1 MKDLLLPVTAARGS
15 DRRVGPEQ
23 LDLRGRLFEVV
34 ERGLRGR
41 GRTGLTVDRE
51 VEIEAIF
58 ERPAE
63 HRPAVESGQVYVAAR
78 ETIERMREA
87 ARPVRRDERERA
99 LGSGYSITWPPR
111 LTALDDHEPGPVFR
125 IVLDRLGQHVDAVT
139 LRSGSA
145 RYGGRAR
152 LPLLR
157 DRSRR
162 PGRVVK
168 GNRFDLARVQVT
180 AALGKSLRV
189 REGALPRSGPAEQAV
204 LHGQDVFAHDAKPG
218 QLPEKVRH
226 LLHHAGAAVLH
237 GQDRGID
244 GAHRERLERQPE
256 GGIADRIS
264 TRKQRRHRLI

>member
-1 MKDLLLPVTAARGS
+1 MLARV
-15 DRRVGPEQ
+15 RRGAPAGQ
-23 LDLRGRLFEVV
+23 PRACARLFRAPQCKPDPSRQQADARPAVRV
-34 ERGLRGR
+34 SLLSRLFDQWRGGGPRLAI
-41 GRTGLTVDRE
+41 DRK
-51 VEIEAIF
+51 VEIEAIL

-63 HRPAVESGQVYVAAR
+63 HRPAVETGQVYITAR

-99 LGSGYSITWPPR
+99 FRSSRSITWPPR
-111 LTALDDHEPGPVFR
+111 LTALDDHEPRSVFR

-145 RYGGRAR
+145 RYGGRAW

-162 PGRVVK
+162 PGRIVK

-189 REGALPRSGPAEQAV
+189 REGALHRSGPAEQAV

-226 LLHHAGAAVLH
+226 LLHHASAAVLH
-237 GQDRGID
+237 G
-244 GAHRERLERQPE
+244 
-256 GGIADRIS
+256 
-264 TRKQRRHRLI
+264 

>member
-1 MKDLLLPVTAARGS
+1 MKDLLPSLTAASGS

-23 LDLRGRLFEVV
+23 LDLRGRLFEVS
-34 ERGLRGR
+34 ERGLSGR
-41 GRTGLTVDRE
+41 GRPRLAIDRK
-51 VEIEAIF
+51 VEIEAIL

-63 HRPAVESGQVYVAAR
+63 HRPAVETGQVYITAR

-99 LGSGYSITWPPR
+99 FRSSRSITWPPR
-111 LTALDDHEPGPVFR
+111 LTALDDHEPRSVFR

-139 LRSGSA
+139 LRSRAA
-145 RYGGRAR
+145 RYAGRAR

-157 DRSRR
+157 HRSPR
-162 PGRVVK
+162 PGCVVK
-168 GNRFDLARVQVT
+168 GDRFDLARVQVT

-189 REGALPRSGPAEQAV
+189 REGALHRSGPAEQAV

-218 QLPEKVRH
+218 QLPEKVRD
-226 LLHHAGAAVLH
+226 LLHHACAAVLY

-244 GAHRERLERQPE
+244 GAHR
-256 GGIADRIS
+256 D
-264 TRKQRRHRLI
+264 